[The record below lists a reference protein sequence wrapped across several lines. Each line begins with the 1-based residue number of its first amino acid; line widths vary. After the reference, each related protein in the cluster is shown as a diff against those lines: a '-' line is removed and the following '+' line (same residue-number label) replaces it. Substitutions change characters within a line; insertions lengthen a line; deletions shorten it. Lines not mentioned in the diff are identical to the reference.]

1 MPVMRTLV
9 ISRRVCDGGYSAWQ
23 FGSFSRMTR
32 SRSRTM
38 SSATVNSVKRWSP
51 SGLSFGGT

>member
-9 ISRRVCDGGYSAWQ
+9 ISRRVRDGGYSAWQ
-23 FGSFSRMTR
+23 FGSFSRMMR

-38 SSATVNSVKRWSP
+38 SSATVNSVKR
-51 SGLSFGGT
+51 

>member
-23 FGSFSRMTR
+23 FGSFSRMMR

-38 SSATVNSVKRWSP
+38 SSATVNSVKR
-51 SGLSFGGT
+51 